1 MRGLTKSA
9 DIQDTFA
16 SGLGAIERL
25 EGNCFRFHLY
35 VSQEIDGDTRREKVV
50 VAKIVVPA
58 SAIPN
63 AILQMI
69 EAIGDRTALIAP
81 LLGEQLH

>member
-1 MRGLTKSA
+1 MRGLTEIVP
-9 DIQDTFA
+9 IQDIFA

-35 VSQEIDGDTRREKVV
+35 VSQEIDGDGRRQKVV

-58 SAIPN
+58 SAIPD

-69 EAIGDRTALIAP
+69 EAIGDRGASIVP
-81 LLGEQLH
+81 LLGEMLH

>member
-1 MRGLTKSA
+1 MRGLSEIIP
-9 DIQDTFA
+9 IQDIFA

-35 VSQEIDGDTRREKVV
+35 VSQEIDEGRPGKVV
-50 VAKIVVPA
+50 VARIVVPA
-58 SAIPN
+58 SAIPD

-69 EAIGDRTALIAP
+69 EAIGDRGASIVP
-81 LLGEQLH
+81 LLGEMLH

>member
-1 MRGLTKSA
+1 MRGLTETVP
-9 DIQDTFA
+9 IQDIFA

-35 VSQEIDGDTRREKVV
+35 VSQEIDGDRRREKVV

-58 SAIPN
+58 SAIPD

-69 EAIGDRTALIAP
+69 DAIGDRAASMVP
-81 LLGEQLH
+81 LLGEMTH

>member
-1 MRGLTKSA
+1 MRGLTETVP
-9 DIQDTFA
+9 IQDIFA

-35 VSQEIDGDTRREKVV
+35 VSQEIDEGRREKVV
-50 VAKIVVPA
+50 VARIVVPA
-58 SAIPN
+58 SAIPD

-69 EAIGDRTALIAP
+69 DAIGDRAASMMVP
-81 LLGEQLH
+81 LLGEMTH